1 MNLKNMNKKLTQ
13 PGGLYKKERI
23 FSAVTAGAKNRA
35 DKPSLATFDTQ
46 DMPDDGNTA
55 LNIVEPWIGVTDSNL
70 AMKAVIPRSKRI
82 RFSGLK
88 TSGGLR
94 LNRAST

>member
-1 MNLKNMNKKLTQ
+1 MNLKNINKKLAQ
-13 PGGLYKKERI
+13 PGGAYKKERI
-23 FSAVTAGAKNRA
+23 FSAVTAGAKNRG

-46 DMPDDGNTA
+46 DIQDDGTTA
-55 LNIVEPWIGVTDSNL
+55 LNLIEPWIGVTDSNL
-70 AMKAVIPRSKRI
+70 AMKAVIPKSRRI
-82 RFSGLK
+82 RFSGVK